1 MVKNKSKEM
10 NKYFKLFL
18 ILLIAGLFILALYG
32 WYSWDEQNKIKRLTG
47 GNEITSAELVFTL
60 LNQEEVEKILSIKD
74 TTLPLLPQFNDQ
86 LHSEDVAK
94 YDYTDLVVRLFI
106 SKRSGDVLVENAI
119 SLFDSEEKAQNF
131 IMTKANELGAKTSYS
146 FNGQVL
152 TLYLTSQ
159 GDENNLPSATL
170 RFVIKNLV
178 AKITIYGK
186 NKVIDYTN
194 PDLIGALVI
203 KLATEQKS
211 KIEQLLNGEITNSIN
226 LKQTNMAL
234 NNLPD
239 KLSETKL
246 IGITPI
252 NQNEWLGETGN
263 LEKQTISGFES
274 GAFESFKL
282 QSLDGHVLSILVIE
296 FENKEDALREQE
308 LFFNEG
314 IHVTDKTSQVLS
326 LPDSINKFS
335 VGRISDTMAEIQSV
349 DKVYLYDIAI
359 FSPYENLDK
368 EKAKEKIIDYAKEIF
383 GKR

>member
-1 MVKNKSKEM
+1 MVKNKSREM
-10 NKYFKLFL
+10 NKYLKLFL
-18 ILLIAGLFILALYG
+18 ILLITSLFIGLIYG

-60 LNQEEVEKILSIKD
+60 LNQEDVEKILSIKD

-94 YDYTDLVVRLFI
+94 YNYDNLVVRLFI
-106 SKRSGDVLVENAI
+106 SKKSGDVLIENAI

-131 IMTKANELGAKTSYS
+131 IITKANEVGAKTSYS
-146 FNGQVL
+146 FKGQVL
-152 TLYLTSQ
+152 NLYLTSQ
-159 GDENNLPSATL
+159 GDEDNLPSATL
-170 RFVIKNLV
+170 RFAIKNLV

-186 NKVIDYTN
+186 NNVIDYTN

-246 IGITPI
+246 IGITTI
-252 NQNEWLGETGN
+252 NQNDWLGETKK
-263 LEKQTISGFES
+263 LRQD
-274 GAFESFKL
+274 KL
-282 QSLDGHVLSILVIE
+282 QGFKNGAQANFKILDFPGHVLSVVVLE
-296 FENKEDALREQE
+296 FENKEDALREQQAF
-308 LFFNEG
+308 LNEG
-314 IHVTDKTSQVLS
+314 SHLEDPSSKEIS
-326 LPDSINKFS
+326 LPNSIKSFS
-335 VGRISDTMAEIQSV
+335 IARISDTIAEVQSV
-349 DKVYLYDIAI
+349 DRVYLYDIAI
-359 FSPYENLDK
+359 FSPYEDLDK
-368 EKAKEKIIDYAKEIF
+368 EKSKEKIIDYAEEIF
-383 GKR
+383 GKK